1 MRPAPTSTPAPAAT
15 PSRLRRLTA
24 AAAYAV
30 VVGVVI
36 TTLAYLI
43 RVKFDPLVR
52 FDEGR
57 IVDATDVTRD
67 LPALLDVLL
76 FWQAI
81 SQPLAAYLVVA
92 VPVCLWVWLRR
103 GLTTR
108 AWWAFL
114 TMMVG
119 WMLALGL
126 KSMVERARPV
136 VDDPVSQS
144 EGYSFP
150 SGHATNAAIIAVT
163 LVILL
168 WPLLSI
174 AGRRVAIALGVVW
187 VTLTCLDRVFLGVHY
202 PTDVIGGVLLGGGLV
217 LASYAGFRGWRPQD
231 PAGSTP
237 SDPDIDPDID
247 QDENASARPERR

>member
-1 MRPAPTSTPAPAAT
+1 MQPAPTSPPAPAAVQ

-36 TTLAYLI
+36 TALAYLI

-52 FDEGR
+52 FDEAR

-67 LPALLDVLL
+67 HPAFLDALL

-81 SQPLAAYLVVA
+81 SQPLAAYLAVA
-92 VPVCLWVWLRR
+92 VPTCLWVWLRR

-114 TMMVG
+114 TMMLG

-126 KSMVERARPV
+126 KSLVQRARPV
-136 VDDPVSQS
+136 IDDPVSQS
-144 EGYSFP
+144 GGYSFP
-150 SGHATNAAIIAVT
+150 SGHATNAAIIATT
-163 LVILL
+163 LAILL
-168 WPLLSI
+168 WPLLST

-202 PTDVIGGVLLGGGLV
+202 PTDVIGGVLLGSGLV

-237 SDPDIDPDID
+237 SDPDLD
-247 QDENASARPERR
+247 QDASDATRPTGR

>member
-1 MRPAPTSTPAPAAT
+1 MPATSSAPGAQ
-15 PSRLRRLTA
+15 PSGLRRLTTA
-24 AAAYAV
+24 GVYAV

-36 TTLAYLI
+36 TTLASLI
-43 RVKFDPLVR
+43 RVKFDPLVH
-52 FDEGR
+52 FDEGM

-67 LPALLDVLL
+67 HPAFLDALL

-81 SQPLAAYLVVA
+81 SRPLAAYLVVA

-126 KSMVERARPV
+126 KSLVQRARPV

-144 EGYSFP
+144 GGYSFP
-150 SGHATNAAIIAVT
+150 SGHATNAAIIATT

-168 WPLLSI
+168 WPLLST

-187 VTLTCLDRVFLGVHY
+187 VALTCLDRVFLGVHY
-202 PTDVIGGVLLGGGLV
+202 PTDVIGGVMLGGGLV

-237 SDPDIDPDID
+237 SDPDLDEPAADP
-247 QDENASARPERR
+247 AAAERR

>member
-1 MRPAPTSTPAPAAT
+1 MHAASTSSPASASEQ

-30 VVGVVI
+30 VVAVVI
-36 TTLAYLI
+36 TALAYLI

-57 IVDATDVTRD
+57 IVDATDVTRNH
-67 LPALLDVLL
+67 PALLDALL

-92 VPVCLWVWLRR
+92 VPCCLWVWLRKGR
-103 GLTTR
+103 TTR

-126 KSMVERARPV
+126 KSLVQRARPV

-144 EGYSFP
+144 GGYSFP
-150 SGHATNAAIIAVT
+150 SGHATNAMIIATT
-163 LVILL
+163 LVLL
-168 WPLLSI
+168 FWPLLSTV
-174 AGRRVAIALGVVW
+174 GRRVAVALGVVW

-217 LASYAGFRGWRPQD
+217 LASYAGFLGWSPKD
-231 PAGSTP
+231 PSPART
-237 SDPDIDPDID
+237 SDPD
-247 QDENASARPERR
+247 EGAGATASTERR

>member
-1 MRPAPTSTPAPAAT
+1 MRTMRPASTSPSPAAPAE
-15 PSRLRRLTA
+15 PSRLRRLTSA
-24 AAAYAV
+24 AVYAV

-67 LPALLDVLL
+67 HPALLDALL
-76 FWQAI
+76 FWEAI

-92 VPVCLWVWLRR
+92 VPCCLWVWLRR

-126 KSMVERARPV
+126 KSLVQRARPV

-144 EGYSFP
+144 SGYSFP
-150 SGHATNAAIIAVT
+150 SGHATNATIIATT
-163 LVILL
+163 LVLL
-168 WPLLSI
+168 FWPLLST
-174 AGRRVAIALGVVW
+174 AGRRIAVGLGVLW

-217 LASYAGFRGWRPQD
+217 LASYAGFLGWSPRD
-231 PAGSTP
+231 PAPAT
-237 SDPDIDPDID
+237 DPDLD
-247 QDENASARPERR
+247 QSAEVSARPERR